1 MYYRAADEKRSL
13 QKSGPNYVFGSV
25 EDSEVG
31 LLLNLP
37 RHEHVVELL
46 GFLLDAKPP
55 SGDVH
60 HLAIILPVFDGGSLK
75 SFVKV
80 QSMLLTRIVRF

>member
-1 MYYRAADEKRSL
+1 MP
-13 QKSGPNYVFGSV
+13 SGLNEFFEYIFGSV
-25 EDSEVG
+25 ETREVY

-55 SGDVH
+55 EGDVG
-60 HLAIILPVFDGGSLK
+60 HLALILPVFDGGSLK

-80 QSMLLTRIVRF
+80 QSMLLTTLPFY